1 MLFSREKREER
12 EQNTK
17 IMKEF
22 NVFRVLCVFRGH
34 KKIGVYLR
42 SSVDLKPLC
51 TAVSSVVQ
59 IVL

>member
-17 IMKEF
+17 IIKES
-22 NVFRVLCVFRGH
+22 NAFRVLCVFRGH
-34 KKIGVYLR
+34 KKICVYLR

-51 TAVSSVVQ
+51 NNAFSLVQ
-59 IVL
+59 TVL